1 MRDFSKVFWWSKLIR
16 KKILVLFIFCWHE
29 NFSFNYQKKY
39 PTKRKSSWVAVPSR
53 LVSISRLIEALS
65 YRCERRILAF
75 MKSHYKI
82 LLEKNCLKISYQ
94 PLSIWPRWRFE
105 RYALKVL
112 GGGLFSFLIPSRW
125 GVYRTVNIQSWLK
138 SKNKL
143 DLCIREN
150 KLYRLINDKYANDQW

>member
-1 MRDFSKVFWWSKLIR
+1 M
-16 KKILVLFIFCWHE
+16 
-29 NFSFNYQKKY
+29 NQKKNPGSVY
-39 PTKRKSSWVAVPSR
+39 FLLAWKFFIQLSKKS
-53 LVSISRLIEALS
+53 
-65 YRCERRILAF
+65 
-75 MKSHYKI
+75 I
-82 LLEKNCLKISYQ
+82 LLKENLPGLQFPPDWSALAGLLKLCLIGAKGEYLHLWKVIIKFCSKKNCLKISYQ

-150 KLYRLINDKYANDQW
+150 KLYS